1 MNPKSQSISS
11 TQLVRSLPKVKEML
25 VPGPVHV
32 TTHGREDFVILS
44 SRQYHD
50 MRSLVGMDVDR
61 LDTKLRLTFETID
74 ELVLIL
80 DTNLNI
86 RRINQAFCDVLDIE
100 PDNAI
105 GAPIENLV
113 ETPNDQYILLRL
125 KEALESKRPE
135 SFELPAGHR
144 GNRNYHYKIV
154 PWPNGVAMFSK
165 DITNRSRIRNATVE
179 RAAFEACLAKVESVG
194 TGVLNQ
200 AGKLTS
206 VSPSFASLVGGTAS
220 ALSGLSIYSMID
232 EPSAKKIRALL
243 SGPHKVPQ
251 EIDIRYLCKGTAFKP
266 AKMVLTQFQT
276 IENMLNFAF
285 VIHDKPPTGFCQEN
299 ATASGEKQY

>member
-1 MNPKSQSISS
+1 
-11 TQLVRSLPKVKEML
+11 ML

-32 TTHGREDFVILS
+32 TTHGREDFAILS

-50 MRSLVGMDVDR
+50 MRSLVGMDVNR

-86 RRINQAFCDVLDIE
+86 RRINQAFCDVLEIE

-105 GAPIENLV
+105 GAPVENLV

-144 GNRNYHYKIV
+144 GNRTYHYKIV
-154 PWPNGVAMFSK
+154 PWPNGVAMFAK

-179 RAAFEACLAKVESVG
+179 RAALESCLTRIESVG

-200 AGKLTS
+200 AGKFAA
-206 VSPSFASLVGGTAS
+206 VSPSFANLVGGTTS
-220 ALSGLSIYSMID
+220 ALTDLSIYSLID
-232 EPSAKKIRALL
+232 ESSAKNIRALL
-243 SGPHKVPQ
+243 SEPHKVPK
-251 EIDIRYLCKGTAFKP
+251 EVDICYLRGGTAFRP

-276 IENMLNFAF
+276 IENLLNFAF
-285 VIHDKPPTGFCQEN
+285 VLHDPSPT
-299 ATASGEKQY
+299 A